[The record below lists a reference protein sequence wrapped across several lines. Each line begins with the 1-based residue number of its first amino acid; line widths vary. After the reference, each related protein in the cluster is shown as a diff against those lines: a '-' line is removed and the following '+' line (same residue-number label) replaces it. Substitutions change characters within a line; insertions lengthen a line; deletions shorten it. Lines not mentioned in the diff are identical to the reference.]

1 MGARAVQARTLSRE
15 GLLLGRLGGVFGAF
29 SAPPPP
35 ADSALGNSEGENR
48 CATQLARP
56 LPGDVLPARWLDRP
70 RPSN

>member
-35 ADSALGNSEGENR
+35 LPTALWGIQKGK
-48 CATQLARP
+48 T
-56 LPGDVLPARWLDRP
+56 DVQR
-70 RPSN
+70 S